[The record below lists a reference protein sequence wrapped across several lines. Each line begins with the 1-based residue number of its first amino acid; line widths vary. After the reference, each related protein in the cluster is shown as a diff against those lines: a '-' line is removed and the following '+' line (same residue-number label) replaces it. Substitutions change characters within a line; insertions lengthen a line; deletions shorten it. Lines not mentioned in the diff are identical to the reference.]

1 MLMMMLS
8 CLTTSSKY
16 FTTASSI
23 CGRRKNINNHMIC
36 SALQEVPCFK
46 IFMNTNF
53 DDFHYETSSKRRSLT
68 PAYQTQRFK
77 KGSSKVVRAQFN
89 KRLKET
95 LRARISSVI
104 FRFFWPRQ
112 GNLLGIRVIRKLVKK
127 PRGKRGKEDKDR
139 IRFPGSR
146 SC

>member
-1 MLMMMLS
+1 M
-8 CLTTSSKY
+8 
-16 FTTASSI
+16 
-23 CGRRKNINNHMIC
+23 
-36 SALQEVPCFK
+36 
-46 IFMNTNF
+46 
-53 DDFHYETSSKRRSLT
+53 
-68 PAYQTQRFK
+68 
-77 KGSSKVVRAQFN
+77 RAQFN

-104 FRFFWPRQ
+104 FQFFFWPRQ

-146 SC
+146 SS

>member
-1 MLMMMLS
+1 M
-8 CLTTSSKY
+8 
-16 FTTASSI
+16 
-23 CGRRKNINNHMIC
+23 
-36 SALQEVPCFK
+36 
-46 IFMNTNF
+46 
-53 DDFHYETSSKRRSLT
+53 
-68 PAYQTQRFK
+68 
-77 KGSSKVVRAQFN
+77 RAQFN

-104 FRFFWPRQ
+104 FQFFWPRQ

-127 PRGKRGKEDKDR
+127 PRGKRGKEDKDW

>member
-1 MLMMMLS
+1 MCDLNRVDLIRG
-8 CLTTSSKY
+8 L
-16 FTTASSI
+16 
-23 CGRRKNINNHMIC
+23 RN
-36 SALQEVPCFK
+36 
-46 IFMNTNF
+46 
-53 DDFHYETSSKRRSLT
+53 
-68 PAYQTQRFK
+68 
-77 KGSSKVVRAQFN
+77 VRAQFN

-104 FRFFWPRQ
+104 IQFFWPRK

-127 PRGKRGKEDKDR
+127 PRRKRGKEDKDR